1 MEHWTAMEHLDTAK
15 AADRGSA
22 AFAVTAEDYRNELT
36 LGEPTS
42 GGAAR
47 PGCTALQGAPFV
59 FTHASPDPG
68 ILA

>member
-1 MEHWTAMEHLDTAK
+1 MNYLDKAK
-15 AADRGSA
+15 AADPGSA
-22 AFAVTAEDYRNELT
+22 AFAVTIEMSCRPVSAA
-36 LGEPTS
+36 S

-47 PGCTALQGAPFV
+47 PGCPALQGAAFV